1 MFTGI
6 ITDCG
11 AVRSVLRTGDR
22 RLEFTTGYDTASLAI
37 GASVCCSGVC
47 LTVVDKGQGWF
58 AVSASQET
66 LSRTTIG
73 RWRETTSVNFERA
86 MKVGDELGGHLVW
99 GHVDAVGSI
108 VSIEADGDSRRFTF
122 TSPPELMRFI
132 ATKGSIAIDGVSLTI
147 NEVVD
152 NRFAINVIPHT
163 LAVTTF
169 GRARAGD
176 QVNLEIDMVARY
188 VARLLEKD

>member
-6 ITDCG
+6 ITDRG
-11 AVRSVLRTGDR
+11 TVRSVLRTGDS
-22 RLEFTTGYDTASLAI
+22 RLEFTTGYDTVSLAI

-47 LTVVDKGQGWF
+47 LTVIDKGQGWF
-58 AVSASQET
+58 GVSASQET

-73 RWRETTSVNFERA
+73 SWREGTPVNFERA
-86 MKVGDELGGHLVW
+86 LKVGDELGGHLVW
-99 GHVDAVGSI
+99 GHVDAVGTI
-108 VSIEADGDSRRFTF
+108 VSTEDVGESRRFTF
-122 TSPPELMRFI
+122 TCPRELMRLI
-132 ATKGSIAIDGVSLTI
+132 ATKGSITVDGVSLTI

-169 GRARAGD
+169 GQADVGD
-176 QVNLEIDMVARY
+176 QVNLEIDMIARY

>member
-6 ITDCG
+6 ITDRG
-11 AVRSVLRTGDR
+11 TVRSVRGTADR
-22 RLEFTTGYDTASLAI
+22 RLELTTGYDTASLSV

-47 LTVVDKGQGWF
+47 LTVTEKGAGWF

-66 LSRTTIG
+66 LARTTIKK
-73 RWRETTSVNFERA
+73 WREGTPVNLERA
-86 MKVGDELGGHLVW
+86 LKVGDELGGHLVW
-99 GHVDAVGSI
+99 GHVDGVGSI
-108 VSIEADGDSRRFTF
+108 VAAEDQGDSRRFTF
-122 TSPPELMRFI
+122 ESPSELMRFI
-132 ATKGSIAIDGVSLTI
+132 ATKGSIAVDGVSLTI

-152 NRFAINVIPHT
+152 NRFTINVIPHT

-169 GRARAGD
+169 GQARAGD
-176 QVNLEIDMVARY
+176 PVNLEIDMIARY

>member
-6 ITDCG
+6 ITDRG
-11 AVRSVLRTGDR
+11 TVRSVLRTGDSR
-22 RLEFTTGYDTASLAI
+22 VEFTTGYDTMSLAI

-47 LTVVDKGQGWF
+47 LTVIDKGQGWF
-58 AVSASQET
+58 GVSASQET

-73 RWRETTSVNFERA
+73 SWREGTPVNFERA
-86 MKVGDELGGHLVW
+86 LKVGDELGGHLVW
-99 GHVDAVGSI
+99 GHVDAVGTI
-108 VSIEADGDSRRFTF
+108 VSAEDVGESRRFTF
-122 TSPPELMRFI
+122 TCPRELMRLM
-132 ATKGSIAIDGVSLTI
+132 ATKGSITVDGVSLTI

-152 NRFAINVIPHT
+152 DRFAINVIPHT

-169 GRARAGD
+169 GQADVGD
-176 QVNLEIDMVARY
+176 QVNLEIDMIARY

>member
-6 ITDCG
+6 ITDRG
-11 AVRSVLRTGDR
+11 TVRSVLRTGDS
-22 RLEFTTGYDTASLAI
+22 RLEFTTGYDTVSLAI

-47 LTVVDKGQGWF
+47 LTVIDKGQGWF
-58 AVSASQET
+58 GVSASQET

-73 RWRETTSVNFERA
+73 SWREGTPVNFERA
-86 MKVGDELGGHLVW
+86 LKVGDELGGHLVW
-99 GHVDAVGSI
+99 GHVDAVGTI
-108 VSIEADGDSRRFTF
+108 VSAEDVGESRRFTF
-122 TSPPELMRFI
+122 TCPRELMRLI
-132 ATKGSIAIDGVSLTI
+132 ATKGSITVDGVSLTI

-169 GRARAGD
+169 GQADVGD
-176 QVNLEIDMVARY
+176 QVNLEIDMIARY

>member
-6 ITDCG
+6 ITDRG
-11 AVRSVLRTGDR
+11 TVRSVLRTGDS

-47 LTVVDKGQGWF
+47 LTVIDKGQGWF

-73 RWRETTSVNFERA
+73 SWREGTPANFERA
-86 MKVGDELGGHLVW
+86 LKVGDELGGHLVW
-99 GHVDAVGSI
+99 GHVDAVGTI
-108 VSIEADGDSRRFTF
+108 VSTEDVGESRRFTF
-122 TSPPELMRFI
+122 TCPRELMRLI
-132 ATKGSIAIDGVSLTI
+132 ATKGSITVDGVSLTI

-169 GRARAGD
+169 GQADVGD
-176 QVNLEIDMVARY
+176 QVNLEIDMIARY

>member
-6 ITDCG
+6 ITDRG
-11 AVRSVLRTGDR
+11 TVRSVLRTGDS
-22 RLEFTTGYDTASLAI
+22 RLEFTTGYDTVSLAI

-47 LTVVDKGQGWF
+47 LTVIDKGQGWF
-58 AVSASQET
+58 GVSASQET

-73 RWRETTSVNFERA
+73 SWREGTPVNFERA
-86 MKVGDELGGHLVW
+86 LKVGDELGGHLVW
-99 GHVDAVGSI
+99 GHVDAVWTI
-108 VSIEADGDSRRFTF
+108 VSAEDVGESRRFTF
-122 TSPPELMRFI
+122 TCPRELMRLM
-132 ATKGSIAIDGVSLTI
+132 APKGSITVDGVSLTI

-169 GRARAGD
+169 GQADVGD
-176 QVNLEIDMVARY
+176 QVNLEIDMIARY

>member
-6 ITDCG
+6 VTDLG
-11 AVRSVLRTGDR
+11 ALRSVLHTGDR
-22 RLEFTTGYDTASLAI
+22 RLEFTTGYDTADLAI

-73 RWRETTSVNFERA
+73 SWREATPVNFERA
-86 MKVGDELGGHLVW
+86 LKVGDELGGHLVW
-99 GHVDAVGSI
+99 GHVDAVGTI
-108 VSIEADGDSRRFTF
+108 VSVEDDGESRRFTF
-122 TSPPELMRFI
+122 MAPQELMRFI
-132 ATKGSIAIDGVSLTI
+132 ATKGSIAVDGVSLTI
-147 NEVVD
+147 NDVAD
-152 NRFAINVIPHT
+152 NRFTINVIPHT

-169 GRARAGD
+169 GQAGAGD

>member
-6 ITDCG
+6 ITDRG
-11 AVRSVLRTGDR
+11 TVRSVRGTADR
-22 RLEFTTGYDTASLAI
+22 RLELTTGYDTASLSV

-47 LTVVDKGQGWF
+47 LTVTEKGAGWF

-66 LSRTTIG
+66 LARTTIKK
-73 RWRETTSVNFERA
+73 WREGTPVNLERA
-86 MKVGDELGGHLVW
+86 LKVGDELGGHLVW
-99 GHVDAVGSI
+99 GHVDGVGSI
-108 VSIEADGDSRRFTF
+108 FAAEDQGDSRRFTF
-122 TSPPELMRFI
+122 ESPSELMRFI
-132 ATKGSIAIDGVSLTI
+132 ATKGSIAVDGVSLTI

-152 NRFAINVIPHT
+152 NRFTINVIPHT

-169 GRARAGD
+169 GQARAGD
-176 QVNLEIDMVARY
+176 PVNLEIDMIARY